1 VSEIETTR
9 TYNGWVQVKATDQAE
24 VPVHHHFEPSTEND
38 RRQTH
43 GTQLAETTVETIEE
57 KR

>member
-1 VSEIETTR
+1 V
-9 TYNGWVQVKATDQAE
+9 
-24 VPVHHHFEPSTEND
+24 HHFEPSTEND

>member
-1 VSEIETTR
+1 MSEIETTR

-43 GTQLAETTVETIEE
+43 GMQLAGTIAEMIEE
-57 KR
+57 RI